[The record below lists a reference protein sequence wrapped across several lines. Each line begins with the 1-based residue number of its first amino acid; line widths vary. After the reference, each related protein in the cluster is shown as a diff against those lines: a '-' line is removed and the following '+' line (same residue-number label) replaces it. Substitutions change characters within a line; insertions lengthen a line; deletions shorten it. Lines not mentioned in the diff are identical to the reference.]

1 MAFLSVLPISF
12 LLTNPANPSL
22 RRGHRQSLHWFGR
35 NGLTGISKE
44 IKIQASRWYLYVWIT
59 TLAYPWIWASAAH
72 SRSSSHDINY
82 SLQVDALLFHTSID
96 MEERLSSP
104 ESIMNIQKKRKRSP
118 YASDSESQTMVGDS
132 TSEANN
138 GLASG
143 HTSPAEQR
151 ASSLDIGPKRTRLDG
166 LSPASD
172 LTVAQPAGRAKVP
185 SRLSELPPELLQH
198 IFTFLPPLFLGR
210 LLRVNRII
218 NTLLD
223 PNKVLPQVH
232 HESQGC
238 LLLLDQDHVWSVS
251 RKRFIPGLPRPL
263 SSVSELELWR
273 LLLGSSCQFCGKRTT
288 SDPLSAVSPWNSGPG
303 TESVRIIWP
312 FAVRSCGSCLSTR
325 LVKVISR
332 HTFHE

>member
-1 MAFLSVLPISF
+1 VLSIFLSPYQLQLRESIAAPWDTGSHYVGRKKRPHRYIKSNKDSRRPIG
-12 LLTNPANPSL
+12 T
-22 RRGHRQSLHWFGR
+22 LHAF
-35 NGLTGISKE
+35 
-44 IKIQASRWYLYVWIT
+44 IT
-59 TLAYPWIWASAAH
+59 TLAYPWIWASAAQ
-72 SRSSSHDINY
+72 SRSSPGDTNY
-82 SLQVDALLFHTSID
+82 SLQVDALLFHTSIN

-104 ESIMNIQKKRKRSP
+104 ESIQKKRKRSP

-172 LTVAQPAGRAKVP
+172 LTIAQPAARAKVP
-185 SRLSELPPELLQH
+185 SKLSELPPELLQH

-210 LLRVNRII
+210 LLRVSRVI

-232 HESQGC
+232 RGPQGC
-238 LLLLDQDHVWSVS
+238 LSLLDQDHVWSVS

-288 SDPLSAVSPWNSGPG
+288 LDPPSAVSPWNSGPG

-312 FAVRSCGSCLSTR
+312 FAVRSCGSCLSAR
-325 LVKVISR
+325 LVKVMGSQYLP
-332 HTFHE
+332 

>member
-1 MAFLSVLPISF
+1 
-12 LLTNPANPSL
+12 
-22 RRGHRQSLHWFGR
+22 
-35 NGLTGISKE
+35 
-44 IKIQASRWYLYVWIT
+44 
-59 TLAYPWIWASAAH
+59 
-72 SRSSSHDINY
+72 
-82 SLQVDALLFHTSID
+82 
-96 MEERLSSP
+96 
-104 ESIMNIQKKRKRSP
+104 MNIQKKRKRSP

-172 LTVAQPAGRAKVP
+172 LTIAQPAARAKVP

-210 LLRVNRII
+210 LLRVSRVI

-223 PNKVLPQVH
+223 PTKVLPRVH
-232 HESQGC
+232 HESRGC
-238 LLLLDQDHVWSVS
+238 LSLLDQDHVWSVS

-288 SDPLSAVSPWNSGPG
+288 LDPPSAVSPWNSGPG

-312 FAVRSCGSCLSTR
+312 FAVRSCGSCLSAR
-325 LVKVISR
+325 LVKVMGGR
-332 HTFHE
+332 TFHEWGALADPAPGNRTHVFSILCPHAWFAICILHSIAPFCHLSYTSERKSSSNLAIDQILLSTSG

>member
-1 MAFLSVLPISF
+1 
-12 LLTNPANPSL
+12 
-22 RRGHRQSLHWFGR
+22 
-35 NGLTGISKE
+35 
-44 IKIQASRWYLYVWIT
+44 
-59 TLAYPWIWASAAH
+59 
-72 SRSSSHDINY
+72 
-82 SLQVDALLFHTSID
+82 

-151 ASSLDIGPKRTRLDG
+151 ASSLEIGPKRTRLDG

-238 LLLLDQDHVWSVS
+238 LLLLDQDHVWSVA

-273 LLLGSSCQFCGKRTT
+273 LLLGSACQFCGKRTT
-288 SDPLSAVSPWNSGPG
+288 LDPPSATSPWTSGPG
-303 TESVRIIWP
+303 PDSVRIIWP
-312 FAVRSCGSCLSTR
+312 FAVRSCGSCLSAR
-325 LVKVISR
+325 LVKVINFVVIPSVDE
-332 HTFHE
+332 F